1 MKIEKP
7 SFGKNKETE
16 TYLTQIQA
24 DCICFKYLMIMGNL
38 TLTGLLIFLALT
50 LK

>member
-7 SFGKNKETE
+7 QFGRSKDTE

-24 DCICFKYLMIMGNL
+24 DCICFKYLMFLGNL
-38 TLTGLLIFLALT
+38 TLIGLLIFLALA
-50 LK
+50 L